1 MLVLVKQI
9 SQAYQQAN
17 ALARTGQNR
26 FVPELPEVESLA
38 IFLRERAVGRIIDW
52 AASATF
58 AVLKTYQPDLGAL
71 TGREI
76 TGAARHGKFLDLV
89 IMPASGVPVA

>member
-1 MLVLVKQI
+1 MLVSVKQI

-38 IFLRERAVGRIIDW
+38 IFLRERAAGRIIDW

-58 AVLKTYQPDLGAL
+58 AVLK
-71 TGREI
+71 
-76 TGAARHGKFLDLV
+76 
-89 IMPASGVPVA
+89 SGW